1 MIASIHTGGGF
12 RGALE
17 YNFDKSKD
25 AEIVGGNM
33 AGSNPRELS
42 REFGETRHLR
52 EDIEKPVYHVS
63 LSLKPGETLRNDQW
77 REATEQ
83 YMKGMGFEKS
93 QYIALKHNDK
103 DHEHVHIVASKIGYE
118 GKLVDTSKDYSR
130 SQVQV
135 RELERM
141 YNLER
146 IPSSHETDRKQYS
159 RGELEQV
166 RDSGEPSTK
175 AQLLEAIDRASA
187 DKPTMSEF
195 VERLEKDGVRAVPNY
210 QSSGKLNGMSYE
222 LEGVRVKGSDLG
234 RAYTAKGLQE
244 RRGVEYRPERDDIRC
259 RQAAEKSASNNTH
272 ERQGKTEI
280 QKEDRDVHHD
290 GAASANDRGREA
302 PERGTQRTATAPER
316 KQEARQD
323 RSGAGADHRNPEAKP
338 VRPGS
343 RERAD
348 NPNLG
353 RIRDLHSQARE
364 YREQARALFQQ
375 PERNGWQRAAASIGI
390 GKTAIERAGD
400 FRNRASSF
408 RERAQ
413 EHFGRATE
421 HRERAK
427 QSFDKAAGR
436 YQDGPALSRLYA
448 NYLAG
453 DERRKEWKREGWQ
466 HSQQAKIESGRGKS
480 LRDSARE
487 YSGRADA
494 VYADLR
500 SQAGDLQRKASQ
512 CRDAASAV
520 SQEQFPAES
529 DRAEIEELL
538 EEMMQLTEV
547 LLIERAEQE
556 EFIGSLQEANEEL
569 LRNDR
574 GAGRGESRAQE
585 FVRSIADRTGAMER
599 AVPQEAQRAQHAAFR
614 ATTGNA
620 GERIQRVVNDFRSR
634 IEGGCQKL
642 IERLGAGGSRPRMSP
657 ETTGK
662 MLNRIEEHVQRLPER
677 LRNDLREAVHQL
689 QEKVSTLRGSHQTDA
704 PVSERMQQENPKRQA
719 RPESQPQSGRDSIY
733 NHGYQSPN
741 CDQQRPGSS
750 REEGVS
756 GERERSE
763 SDRDR

>member
-187 DKPTMSEF
+187 EKPTMSEF

-222 LEGVRVKGSDLG
+222 LEGVRVRGSDLG

-244 RRGVEYRPERDDIRC
+244 RRGVEYRPERDDSRC
-259 RQAAEKSASNNTH
+259 RQAAEKSADNTH

-280 QKEDRDVHHD
+280 QKEGRDVHHD
-290 GAASANDRGREA
+290 GTASANDRGREA
-302 PERGTQRTATAPER
+302 TERGTQRIATAPER

-323 RSGAGADHRNPEAKP
+323 RSGAGAGHRHTEARP
-338 VRPGS
+338 VRTGS
-343 RERAD
+343 REQAE

-353 RIRDLHSQARE
+353 RIRELHSQARE
-364 YREQARALFQQ
+364 YREQARSLFQQ
-375 PERNGWQRAAASIGI
+375 PDRNGWQRAAASIGI

-400 FRNRASSF
+400 FRDRATSL

-466 HSQQAKIESGRGKS
+466 HSQQARMESGRGKS

-494 VYADLR
+494 VYGDLR
-500 SQAGDLQRKASQ
+500 SQASDLQRKASQ

-520 SQEQFPAES
+520 YKSQS
-529 DRAEIEELL
+529 
-538 EEMMQLTEV
+538 
-547 LLIERAEQE
+547 
-556 EFIGSLQEANEEL
+556 
-569 LRNDR
+569 
-574 GAGRGESRAQE
+574 
-585 FVRSIADRTGAMER
+585 
-599 AVPQEAQRAQHAAFR
+599 
-614 ATTGNA
+614 
-620 GERIQRVVNDFRSR
+620 
-634 IEGGCQKL
+634 
-642 IERLGAGGSRPRMSP
+642 
-657 ETTGK
+657 
-662 MLNRIEEHVQRLPER
+662 
-677 LRNDLREAVHQL
+677 
-689 QEKVSTLRGSHQTDA
+689 
-704 PVSERMQQENPKRQA
+704 
-719 RPESQPQSGRDSIY
+719 
-733 NHGYQSPN
+733 
-741 CDQQRPGSS
+741 
-750 REEGVS
+750 
-756 GERERSE
+756 
-763 SDRDR
+763 

>member
-280 QKEDRDVHHD
+280 QKEGRDVHHD

-323 RSGAGADHRNPEAKP
+323 RSGAGADHRNPEAKR

-343 RERAD
+343 RERVD

-353 RIRDLHSQARE
+353 RIRELYSQARE

-375 PERNGWQRAAASIGI
+375 PERNGWQRAAASIGV

-466 HSQQAKIESGRGKS
+466 HSQQAKVESGRGKS
-480 LRDSARE
+480 LRDSARG

-520 SQEQFPAES
+520 SKSTFQRERQGG
-529 DRAEIEELL
+529 DRGVA
-538 EEMMQLTEV
+538 
-547 LLIERAEQE
+547 R
-556 EFIGSLQEANEEL
+556 
-569 LRNDR
+569 RNDAAYGGSPDRTGGAGGVHRQLAGGQRGTTSERR

-585 FVRSIADRTGAMER
+585 FVRTIANRTGAMER

-642 IERLGAGGSRPRMSP
+642 IERLGASGSRPRMSP

-689 QEKVSTLRGSHQTDA
+689 QEKVSTLRGSHRTDI